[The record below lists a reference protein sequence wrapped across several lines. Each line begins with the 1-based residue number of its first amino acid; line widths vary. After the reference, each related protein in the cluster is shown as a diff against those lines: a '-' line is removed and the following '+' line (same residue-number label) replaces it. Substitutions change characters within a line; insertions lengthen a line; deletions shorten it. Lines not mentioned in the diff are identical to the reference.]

1 MRKRQLFLCVCCP
14 VILLALLLVGS
25 GAPQSLASA
34 HVRGDAI
41 SPSVTCDAYGEV
53 AFYPELT
60 PSPAVPAKDTV
71 AFAICGGSGSL
82 SATLSSSAQ
91 TCVSGTASGTA
102 NIAWT
107 SGGNSVATI
116 HLSLMTT
123 TGDDIPT
130 DISGKVTSDQFV
142 GSKVTGHITLH
153 TSSGNPCAAGGSN
166 GSDPLLA
173 GYVNGQIMSF

>member
-25 GAPQSLASA
+25 GAPQSSASA
-34 HVRGDAI
+34 TFGAMPSRLRSPAMPTGKSVLPRINTFASSPCDGHRRFRHLRRKWQPERDTVIVRGNVCEWHRQRDRKHCLDI
-41 SPSVTCDAYGEV
+41 R
-53 AFYPELT
+53 
-60 PSPAVPAKDTV
+60 
-71 AFAICGGSGSL
+71 
-82 SATLSSSAQ
+82 
-91 TCVSGTASGTA
+91 
-102 NIAWT
+102 
-107 SGGNSVATI
+107 GNSVATI